1 MNIMNIINNINYNKK
16 YTELLVDN
24 NWTQKTKEKSRKLKE
39 NYKQYKKIDDFLYNE
54 YNFLSIL
61 NIDSMDSVFMN
72 IASNIDENTKECY
85 DKFNYGRNFSKKI
98 IQRGLQEKNN
108 LSTLLYLGDL
118 YNISFIINNIYN
130 KKMILLNDNNNK
142 KEIINYNNNVFS
154 INTEDIKDIDKI
166 KYDYEN
172 INDLKKILNCNIN
185 SLEIYK
191 NNLKAISNY
200 KLNELIKLADE
211 NKICIKDD
219 NNKNKTKKQ
228 LYYEI
233 NKSLRNN

>member
-1 MNIMNIINNINYNKK
+1 MNIMNNINYNKK

-24 NWTQKTKEKSRKLKE
+24 KWTQKTKEKSRKIKD
-39 NYKQYKKIDDFLYNE
+39 NNNKQYKKIDDFLYNE

-61 NIDSMDSVFMN
+61 NMDSMDSVFMN

-85 DKFNYGRNFSKKI
+85 DKFNYGRIFSKKI

-118 YNISFIINNIYN
+118 YNISFIINDIYN

-154 INTEDIKDIDKI
+154 INNEDIKDIDKI

>member
-1 MNIMNIINNINYNKK
+1 
-16 YTELLVDN
+16 
-24 NWTQKTKEKSRKLKE
+24 
-39 NYKQYKKIDDFLYNE
+39 
-54 YNFLSIL
+54 
-61 NIDSMDSVFMN
+61 
-72 IASNIDENTKECY
+72 
-85 DKFNYGRNFSKKI
+85 
-98 IQRGLQEKNN
+98 
-108 LSTLLYLGDL
+108 
-118 YNISFIINNIYN
+118 
-130 KKMILLNDNNNK
+130 MILLNDNNNK

-191 NNLKAISNY
+191 SNLKAISNY

-219 NNKNKTKKQ
+219 NNKNKIKKQ